1 LSIADRMWR
10 MQETEGVPVLTV
22 GELAEFPC
30 FYSRHSGFQS
40 PLHAQD
46 ELAVVKIIGNYCPA
60 I

>member
-1 LSIADRMWR
+1 MWR